1 MFSQSWLLHVPVTGP
16 TPHILARLCP
26 GGWREP
32 QRPWSRGSSREET
45 GHLPSA
51 GSCRNSAQTDPQ
63 LGKCKIPGETGQ
75 ELGETAGRGG
85 ETLITGNISPG
96 EAGGEMSHHLQRER
110 QPERRPGGWGR
121 TSVQAAGS
129 PPGPWSRPRGV
140 RRVWRQDRSN
150 GRAWRW
156 AKDFEYDTAF
166 TPAVPAHRV

>member
-32 QRPWSRGSSREET
+32 RRPWSWRSSREET
-45 GHLPSA
+45 GPLPSA
-51 GSCRNSAQTDPQ
+51 GSCRNSTQTDLQP
-63 LGKCKIPGETGQ
+63 GKCKIPGETGQ

-96 EAGGEMSHHLQRER
+96 EAGGERPCRER
-110 QPERRPGGWGR
+110 GSLSEGLDAGRNQSPGSWASSRPLD
-121 TSVQAAGS
+121 QA
-129 PPGPWSRPRGV
+129 PWSQEGAE
-140 RRVWRQDRSN
+140 DRSRSI

-156 AKDFEYDTAF
+156 AKDFEFDTAF
-166 TPAVPAHRV
+166 TPPIPAHRV